1 MKQENRGGKR
11 INAGYKGKYIEPTIL
26 ISRRV
31 PESKYKEIME
41 IVEEICKPLLKIKK

>member
-11 INAGYKGKYIEPTIL
+11 INAGYKGKYIESTKL

-31 PESKYKEIME
+31 PESKYKEI
-41 IVEEICKPLLKIKK
+41 IDCIEEVCKPLLKVK